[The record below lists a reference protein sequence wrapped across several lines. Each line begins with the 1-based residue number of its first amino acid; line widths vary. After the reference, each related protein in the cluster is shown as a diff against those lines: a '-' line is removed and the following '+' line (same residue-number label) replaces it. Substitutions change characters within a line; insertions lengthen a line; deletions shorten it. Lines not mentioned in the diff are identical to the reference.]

1 MSSMTILLSHR
12 SREITMTNGLDTI
25 HQDITTLTLHG
36 YDQDVVDRLQGCDL
50 LIAWR
55 VSCDTLQE
63 SVDYAIESY
72 TVDNP
77 LVTEMALQK
86 LLNAA
91 RINCE
96 LSRFL
101 DDDDPGMR
109 NATMDQIN
117 EGLNN
122 YYGKP

>member
-1 MSSMTILLSHR
+1 
-12 SREITMTNGLDTI
+12 MTNGLDAI

-36 YDQDVVDRLQGCDL
+36 YDQEVVDRLQGCDL

-55 VSCDTLQE
+55 VSCDIL
-63 SVDYAIESY
+63 SRCVDDVMESY

-77 LVTEMALQK
+77 LATGVALQEM
-86 LLNAA
+86 LNAA
-91 RINCE
+91 RVSCE

-109 NATMDQIN
+109 NATIDQIN

-122 YYGKP
+122 YYGEAVMDSFLP